1 MESTAGEGEHKVA
14 ENDDDLVTLVD
25 EEGHEHQFTL
35 VDVVELD
42 DRRYALMVP
51 AGEEEEVGEDEEEE
65 AFVFRLET
73 DENGEEVLVDI
84 DDDEEFERVC
94 AAFDEIGGDEDDED
108 GEE

>member
-51 AGEEEEVGEDEEEE
+51 AGEEEEVGEDEEE

-108 GEE
+108 GEG